1 MKLLNQEIDIRELPR
16 SGKTFELVA
25 TAEECAEICERLQI
39 RAVDK
44 ATARLKIES
53 LGERA
58 GVLVSGDVEGN
69 VTQACVLTLEDVR
82 SDIAEE
88 FAVRFVNEA
97 YAAHNTSDD
106 FDPDEEDIELF
117 TGDIIDISEVVVQYL
132 SLAMDPYPRA
142 ENAEESG
149 EIRFSS
155 GSGTD
160 IKGDDVPHPFAA
172 LKKLQD
178 KT

>member
-1 MKLLNQEIDIRELPR
+1 MNMLNHEVDIRQLPR
-16 SGKTFELVA
+16 SGRTMELAA
-25 TAEECAEICERLQI
+25 TADECAEICDRLKI
-39 RAVDK
+39 RAIDE
-44 ATARLKIES
+44 AAASLKIES

-58 GVLVSGDVEGN
+58 GVLVSGHVSGK
-69 VTQACVLTLEDVR
+69 VTQACVLTLEDVH
-82 SDIAEE
+82 SEIAED

-117 TGDIIDISEVVVQYL
+117 DGDVIDISEVVVQYL

-155 GSGTD
+155 GSGAD
-160 IKGDDVPHPFAA
+160 IEEDEVPHPFAA

>member
-1 MKLLNQEIDIRELPR
+1 MNLLNQDVDIRQLPR
-16 SGKTFELVA
+16 SGRMMALEASEQECVEIRDRLKIRGVDELSA
-25 TAEECAEICERLQI
+25 S
-39 RAVDK
+39 
-44 ATARLKIES
+44 LKIES

-58 GVLVSGDVEGN
+58 GVLVSGDIRGR

-82 SDIAEE
+82 SEISDE
-88 FAVRFVNEA
+88 FGVRFVNEA

-117 TGDIIDISEVVVQYL
+117 SGDFIDISEVVVQYL

-142 ENAEESG
+142 ENAEEPG

-155 GSGTD
+155 GSGAD
-160 IKGDDVPHPFAA
+160 IEDEEVPHPFAA